1 MAPPRNQFFSGR
13 GNATMIQI
21 TRDEYDGF
29 IEVAHKYANLCQN
42 LTSGGVGEETI
53 QLLSNQVSN
62 SQGGPTV
69 DGATADDHGAPLQ
82 ATAPEVTG
90 HGQPALGPGGRQGR
104 GRPRGAGDEKKMAI
118 RHDLDLKLDNS
129 PESSEE
135 GLDAF
140 DPAAGEAT
148 ESGTEAAS
156 PSRASPRLRL
166 EREATRSVMLVN
178 LAERTRHADITSV
191 VRGGMLLDV
200 YMRPRENAAVISF
213 LHGVDAQAFYEHVR
227 HHGLMIKNRKVDVKW
242 NHFQFTLPGNTAHK
256 ITMGA
261 TRNLVIRR
269 RNHNLT
275 EQMIRDDL
283 EHIHN
288 LVVIRVEF
296 IGDSCYISTNSVH
309 KAAFA
314 RLCLM
319 SRREYKGSHVEWDI
333 DECAQPLDRMPIPN
347 RAAAAPAAAP
357 SKPVDQDPLFNRFE
371 LLSLD
376 N

>member
-29 IEVAHKYANLCQN
+29 IEVAHN
-42 LTSGGVGEETI
+42 
-53 QLLSNQVSN
+53 NQVSN